1 LSLVWKFPDF
11 VEGADGATVSS
22 MKSTTSSERCQIRL
36 DRLALTGGG
45 SSKVPRNIR
54 GFKMSRDFRPRA
66 QGKIAT
72 YGRVRT
78 FCSTSNSARLSLQYQ
93 RVMPFLA
100 PWRCM
105 LIADDDD
112 GITPDQVESV
122 IVQCSSHKLTLAEFA
137 VDFAEGGIVDRDF
150 VLRHGKFGKT
160 QRRKDRGGSGNLR
173 YGSRQSPKLVRAYR
187 KETLG
192 CFRVELEIHS
202 ALLRK
207 YRTSSGFELG
217 RLAQKLVPA
226 HIQFVGFRW
235 EELQAYLVKKFGQ
248 QEGDK
253 IFGEARKR
261 ADSSLQAATRFL
273 SGRGV
278 PNVHRF
284 VSPLRLNLRLQKAIK
299 CWAKTFSV
307 SEELCG

>member
-1 LSLVWKFPDF
+1 MESK
-11 VEGADGATVSS
+11 AKQTCTA
-22 MKSTTSSERCQIRL
+22 RL
-36 DRLALTGGG
+36 DRFTFTATG
-45 SSKVPRNIR
+45 SSELPRKIG
-54 GFKMSRDFRPRA
+54 GFEMTRDFRPRA

-72 YGRVRT
+72 YERVRT
-78 FCSTSNSARLSLQYQ
+78 FRATANSALLFLQYK
-93 RVMPFLA
+93 PLLPWLA
-100 PWRCM
+100 AWRFT
-105 LIADDDD
+105 LIGDDE
-112 GITPDQVESV
+112 GGLSPDEVESV
-122 IVQCSSHKLTLAEFA
+122 IAQCSSHRPSMVELA
-137 VDFAEGGIVDRDF
+137 VDFPEGGIVDRDF
-150 VLRHGKFGKT
+150 VLKHGKFGKT

>member
-1 LSLVWKFPDF
+1 
-11 VEGADGATVSS
+11 
-22 MKSTTSSERCQIRL
+22 
-36 DRLALTGGG
+36 
-45 SSKVPRNIR
+45 
-54 GFKMSRDFRPRA
+54 
-66 QGKIAT
+66 
-72 YGRVRT
+72 
-78 FCSTSNSARLSLQYQ
+78 
-93 RVMPFLA
+93 
-100 PWRCM
+100 
-105 LIADDDD
+105 
-112 GITPDQVESV
+112 
-122 IVQCSSHKLTLAEFA
+122 
-137 VDFAEGGIVDRDF
+137 
-150 VLRHGKFGKT
+150 
-160 QRRKDRGGSGNLR
+160 
-173 YGSRQSPKLVRAYR
+173 
-187 KETLG
+187 
-192 CFRVELEIHS
+192 
-202 ALLRK
+202 
-207 YRTSSGFELG
+207 LG